1 MQATQIIDYA
11 QRLYRAHGDHA
22 EYEAATRAL
31 ECEKRGDK
39 EQAEVWQ
46 QVRQAIREFRH

>member
-11 QRLYRAHGDHA
+11 QRLYRAHGKQA
-22 EYEAATRAL
+22 EYEAATRQQ

-39 EQAEVWQ
+39 EQAETWN
-46 QVRQAIREFRH
+46 RIRLAIREIRH

>member
-22 EYEAATRAL
+22 EYEAATKAQ
-31 ECEKRGDK
+31 ECTARGNKDEAAVWEK
-39 EQAEVWQ
+39 
-46 QVRQAIREFRH
+46 VRLAIREMRP

>member
-11 QRLYRAHGDHA
+11 QRLYRAHGNQA
-22 EYEAATRAL
+22 EYEAASRQQ

-39 EQAEVWQ
+39 EQAETWN
-46 QVRQAIREFRH
+46 RIRLAIREIRH